1 MTPPSERSLLFA
13 LPACVL
19 AYLVVA
25 GCWAWATFDQ
35 AVAGARVLPE
45 AQLTAR
51 QTRILTLVEDPAFFE
66 HHGVSLARGQGF
78 ATISGAVAR
87 DLYLAGVDMEG
98 PAGALQQLYRAV
110 FACCKRVDLG
120 RDLMA
125 VVLDARLSKERQ
137 LAVYVSNVYMGTH
150 GGRQLRG
157 LPQAAHSYLGKHLGE
172 TTDDEFIRL
181 VAMIKAPNGFH
192 PARNPDAHATRLA
205 RVRALVAGR
214 CRPGGWFDTALDACD
229 Q

>member
-1 MTPPSERSLLFA
+1 MLLY
-13 LPACVL
+13 L
-19 AYLVVA
+19 AVA

-35 AVAGARVLPE
+35 AMAGARVLPE

-51 QTRILTLVEDPAFFE
+51 QTRILTLVEDPGFFA
-66 HHGVSLARGQGF
+66 HHGVSLGRGQGL

-87 DLYLAGVDMEG
+87 DVYLDGVDMAG

-110 FACCKRVDLG
+110 FACCKRIDLG

-125 VVLDARLSKERQ
+125 VVLDARLPKERQ
-137 LAVYVSNVYMGTH
+137 LAVYVSQVYMGTQ
-150 GGRQLRG
+150 GGRQVRG
-157 LPQAAHSYLGKHLGE
+157 LPQAAHGYFGKRLDQ

-192 PARNPDAHATRLA
+192 PARNPAAHATRVA

-214 CRPGGWFDTALDACD
+214 CRPGGWFDTALEGCGH
-229 Q
+229 